1 MADDPVRA
9 DVNLV
14 LVQGLEEAFL
24 FQFVE
29 DARIDETAR
38 VGRFGRGNPVH
49 AFENRFHA
57 FK

>member
-1 MADDPVRA
+1 MADEPLRA

-24 FQFVE
+24 FKFVE

-38 VGRFGRGNPVH
+38 VGGFGCGNSVH
-49 AFENRFHA
+49 AFENRFDA